1 MHLPKEIFLFAFFLL
16 YSSPDTAFFRA
27 VFELH
32 FVFLFSQEAELNNN
46 GGFSPDGG
54 VGVGGGGHIGG
65 GVGPHGGGG
74 GGGALRVRHGKGGAR
89 TGWPQHVWALELKQ

>member
-1 MHLPKEIFLFAFFLL
+1 MLRPFSEQSLNSIFF
-16 YSSPDTAFFRA
+16 
-27 VFELH
+27 
-32 FVFLFSQEAELNNN
+32 FLFSQEAELNNN

-54 VGVGGGGHIGG
+54 VGVGGGHIGG
-65 GVGPHGGGG
+65 GVGPHGG